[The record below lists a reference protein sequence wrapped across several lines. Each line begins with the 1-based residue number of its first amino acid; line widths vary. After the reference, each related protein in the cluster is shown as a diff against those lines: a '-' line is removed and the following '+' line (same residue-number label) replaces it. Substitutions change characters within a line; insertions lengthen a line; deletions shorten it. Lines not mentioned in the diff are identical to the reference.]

1 MNGKER
7 CAIIVTHSSEA
18 ASHGDEVLGLMVKC
32 MVLNDK
38 KSLRAQGL
46 GTWSARESRAR
57 GIEDTEAGKDE
68 SYGFG
73 RYGVLVFKKGNCGCA
88 VFTDQYFHRLFCGVQ
103 KSIKGA
109 EENHLEG
116 FFVVGDF
123 HLLSVRCFRRDFLQ
137 PRRQL
142 V

>member
-46 GTWSARESRAR
+46 GTWSANYRFECLLNGEESEIMIPAL
-57 GIEDTEAGKDE
+57 KD
-68 SYGFG
+68 
-73 RYGVLVFKKGNCGCA
+73 
-88 VFTDQYFHRLFCGVQ
+88 
-103 KSIKGA
+103 
-109 EENHLEG
+109 
-116 FFVVGDF
+116 
-123 HLLSVRCFRRDFLQ
+123 
-137 PRRQL
+137 
-142 V
+142 